1 MKNNIQIEIN
11 KDKTIIIMN
20 INESQLIINRQF
32 IINNITPNFTVE
44 MFYYVLCE
52 FIKYNN
58 YKLEYINN
66 HYIFNGYYHEPYEQ
80 GEIIHINLII

>member
-66 HYIFNGYYHEPYEQ
+66 HYIFNGYYNEPYEQ